1 MRRLAIIVWLV
12 VVWTTLWEV
21 ASWANLLAGT
31 LVAAAVVYLLP
42 PQRSSR
48 AVGFRPVAALRLL
61 FYFLWEL
68 IQASAFMAWE
78 VMTPRNRIGAA
89 VVSVPLSSD
98 VAGVV
103 TAVANMVSLTPG
115 TVTLDVEEET
125 RTIFVHVLH
134 LKSVEETRRS
144 VEMLEALNLA
154 AFPPRPTA
162 GATVEAKGAR

>member
-1 MRRLAIIVWLV
+1 MRRFAILVWLV
-12 VVWTTLWEV
+12 VVWITLWEV
-21 ASWANLLAGT
+21 ASWANLLGGA

-42 PQRSSR
+42 PHRSSR

-61 FYFLWEL
+61 LYFLWEL

-115 TVTLDVEEET
+115 TVTLDVDEAN

-134 LKSVEETRRS
+134 LKSVEETRKS
-144 VEMLEALNLA
+144 VEKLEALNLA
-154 AFPPRPTA
+154 AFPPRPLA
-162 GATVEAKGAR
+162 GSTVDAGGQG